1 MFWDNLWLIS
11 DTTYILQYSLSY
23 FRSKSLNKKKFCLK
37 ENVIQVN
44 DNLLTS

>member
-23 FRSKSLNKKKFCLK
+23 FRSKSLNNKKFCLK